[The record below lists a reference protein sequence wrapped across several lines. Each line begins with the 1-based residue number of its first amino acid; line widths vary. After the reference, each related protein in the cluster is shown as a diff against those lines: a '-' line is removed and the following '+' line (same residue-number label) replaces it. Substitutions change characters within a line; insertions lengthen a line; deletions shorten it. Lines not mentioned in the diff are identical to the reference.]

1 MLVKISLTTKQMY
14 SIPNNTQFG
23 VTSSEFGDGKQYA
36 EGHR

>member
-14 SIPNNTQFG
+14 SICNAQFG

>member
-14 SIPNNTQFG
+14 SICNVQFR
-23 VTSSEFGDGKQYA
+23 SNEFGDGKQYA